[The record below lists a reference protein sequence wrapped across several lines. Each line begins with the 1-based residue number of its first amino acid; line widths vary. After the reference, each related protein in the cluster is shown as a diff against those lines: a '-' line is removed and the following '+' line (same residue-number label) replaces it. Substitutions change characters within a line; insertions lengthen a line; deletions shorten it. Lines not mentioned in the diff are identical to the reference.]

1 MLTKK
6 LTFAL
11 WSCLGVLSGS
21 AQDSLLL
28 RDYQFVRQSD
38 PWLTHHNAA
47 ALTRLAVDN
56 IVEAEASLTKGDGGL
71 VNFDDSRNTLQ
82 GNVRTESFYRLS
94 PSVVTF
100 GAISYDNWTG
110 RDMTGSA
117 FMLQRTPFDL
127 VEDSL
132 NNPGRKHRDTYR
144 LVGGVGVDIYKGVSL
159 GARIDYTSANY
170 AKYKDLRHKNKLM
183 DLQLT
188 LGTYIPVLPW
198 LNVGADYTYR
208 RQTESVDFGT
218 YGKSERVYKTLI
230 DYGAFMGRVEQF
242 GNEGFTDKAREMP
255 LFEDRHGAG
264 LQLELRPQSA
274 ICSPSLREG
283 RGRLSFFAAL
293 DFSHATGYYGRR
305 SPYTIT
311 YTNHDRDILNLQS
324 RITYAIRT
332 SRFTLD
338 VNYSAE
344 ELNNRAETFREMT
357 NAGGANYYEYY
368 DPVETGTKTWYDLSV
383 ELHALLGNSS
393 FSLREC
399 GEANFILNSSFLP
412 AWDLSAGYSRNER
425 RQSAYLFP
433 YYRHQQLTTHTFS
446 ICATRN
452 VLTRQGV
459 WSFTLNAAYQK
470 GAGDPYCDG
479 TFTPQSSAL
488 SPQTSD
494 FSPLTSDLLHLPSS
508 MDAFLWREYQY
519 LVAPQYTLGA
529 RVKYAFIFPG
539 TRLKTHARLG
549 IDYRKATETYDY
561 SLGDQHT
568 QLSLALGC
576 TF

>member
-1 MLTKK
+1 MLTQKIT
-6 LTFAL
+6 LAL
-11 WSCLGVLSGS
+11 LACIGALSAS

-38 PWLTHHNAA
+38 PWLTHRNAA
-47 ALTRLAVDN
+47 ALTRFAADN
-56 IVEAEASLTKGDGGL
+56 IVEAEASLVKGNGGL
-71 VNFDDSRNTLQ
+71 VNFDDSRNTLA
-82 GNVRTESFYRLS
+82 GHVRAESFYRLS
-94 PSVVTF
+94 RRVVTF

-117 FMLQRTPFDL
+117 FMLRRTPFDL

-132 NNPGRKHRDTYR
+132 TNPGRKHRDTYH
-144 LVGGVGVDIYKGVSL
+144 LVGGVGADIYQGISL
-159 GARIDYTSANY
+159 GARLDYTAANY

-188 LGTYIPVLPW
+188 LGTYIPVVSW
-198 LNVGADYTYR
+198 LNIGADYTYH

-242 GNEGFTDKAREMP
+242 GNEGFTDKSREMP
-255 LFEDRHGAG
+255 LFEDSHGAS
-264 LQLELRPQSA
+264 LQLEFTPVGNHKVQSSKFNVQSS
-274 ICSPSLREG
+274 I
-283 RGRLSFFAAL
+283 

-311 YTNHDRDILNLQS
+311 YTNHERDILRLQG
-324 RITYAIRT
+324 RLTYAVRA

-338 VNYSAE
+338 VHYASE
-344 ELNNRAETFREMT
+344 DLTNRAETFRELT
-357 NAGGANYYEYY
+357 NASGANYYEYY
-368 DPVETGTKTWYDLSV
+368 DPVETGTKKWYDFSTLLRAQWGIRG
-383 ELHALLGNSS
+383 EL
-393 FSLREC
+393 
-399 GEANFILNSSFLP
+399 P
-412 AWDLSAGYSRNER
+412 TWDLEAGYTRGER
-425 RQSAYLFP
+425 RQSAYLYP
-433 YYRHQQLTTHTFS
+433 YYRHQQLTTNTIS
-446 ICATRN
+446 LAATRN
-452 VLTRQGV
+452 LLTRQGV
-459 WSFTLNAAYQK
+459 WSFTLNAAWQK
-470 GAGDPYCDG
+470 GSGEPYTDGIFALDHGDG
-479 TFTPQSSAL
+479 
-488 SPQTSD
+488 SD
-494 FSPLTSDLLHLPSS
+494 DPSS
-508 MDAFLWREYQY
+508 RGNGITQNRPHDLQDAFLWREYQY

-561 SLGDQHT
+561 SLGSQHT

>member
-1 MLTKK
+1 MIMRNKYTIRRWVKVLPFY
-6 LTFAL
+6 LFTFL
-11 WSCLGVLSGS
+11 PIT

-28 RDYQFVRQSD
+28 RDYQYVRQSD

-47 ALTRLAVDN
+47 ALTRFAVDN
-56 IVEAEASLTKGDGGL
+56 IVEAEATLTKGDGGL
-71 VNFDDSRNTLQ
+71 VNFDDSQNTLQ
-82 GNVRTESFYRLS
+82 GNVRAESFYRLS
-94 PSVVTF
+94 PRVVTF

-132 NNPGRKHRDTYR
+132 TNPGRKHRDTYR
-144 LVGGVGVDIYKGVSL
+144 LVGGVGADIYKGIAL

-242 GNEGFTDKAREMP
+242 GNEGFTDKSREMP
-255 LFEDRHGAG
+255 LFEDRHGAS
-264 LQLELRPQSA
+264 LQLELRPTISHQPSA
-274 ICSPSLREG
+274 ISPL
-283 RGRLSFFAAL
+283 AL
-293 DFSHATGYYGRR
+293 HVSVDASHATGYYGRR

-324 RITYAIRT
+324 RLTYAARS

-338 VNYSAE
+338 VNFSSE
-344 ELNNRAETFREMT
+344 QLENRAETFREMT

-368 DPVETGTKTWYDLSV
+368 DPVETGNKKWYDLSV

-393 FSLREC
+393 F
-399 GEANFILNSSFLP
+399 FILNSSLLP

-425 RQSAYLFP
+425 QQSAYLFP
-433 YYRHQQLTTHTFS
+433 YYRYQQLTTHTFS
-446 ICATRN
+446 LCATRN

-470 GAGDPYCDG
+470 GSGDPYLDG
-479 TFTPQSSAL
+479 TFTPQSSANG
-488 SPQTSD
+488 PQTSD
-494 FSPLTSDLLHLPSS
+494 LSPLTSDLLHLPSS

>member
-47 ALTRLAVDN
+47 ALTRFAVDN

-71 VNFDDSRNTLQ
+71 VNFDDSQNTLQ

-132 NNPGRKHRDTYR
+132 TNPGRKHRDTYR

-242 GNEGFTDKAREMP
+242 GNEGFTYKSREMP
-255 LFEDRHGAG
+255 LFEDRHGAS
-264 LQLELRPQSA
+264 LQLELRPRS
-274 ICSPSLREG
+274 INS
-283 RGRLSFFAAL
+283 SFFIL
-293 DFSHATGYYGRR
+293 NSSFDFSHATGYYGRR

-324 RITYAIRT
+324 RLTYAART

-338 VNYSAE
+338 VNFSSE
-344 ELNNRAETFREMT
+344 QLENRAETFREMT

-368 DPVETGTKTWYDLSV
+368 DAVETGNKTWYDLSV

-393 FSLREC
+393 LL
-399 GEANFILNSSFLP
+399 ILNSSLLP

-425 RQSAYLFP
+425 QQSAYLFP
-433 YYRHQQLTTHTFS
+433 YYRYQQLTTHTFTL
-446 ICATRN
+446 CATRN

-470 GAGDPYCDG
+470 GSGDPYLDG
-479 TFTPQSSAL
+479 PFTPQSSAIG
-488 SPQTSD
+488 PQTSD
-494 FSPLTSDLLHLPSS
+494 LSPLTSDLLHLPSS
-508 MDAFLWREYQY
+508 MDAFLYREYQY

-529 RVKYAFIFPG
+529 HVKYAFIFPG

>member
-1 MLTKK
+1 MRNKYTIRRWVKVLPFYLFTFLPLT
-6 LTFAL
+6 
-11 WSCLGVLSGS
+11 

-28 RDYQFVRQSD
+28 RDYQYVRLSD
-38 PWLTHHNAA
+38 PWLTQRNAA
-47 ALTRLAVDN
+47 ALTRYAADN
-56 IVEAEASLTKGDGGL
+56 IVEAEATLTKGDGGL

-82 GNVRTESFYRLS
+82 GTVRAESFYRLS
-94 PSVVTF
+94 PRVVTF
-100 GAISYDNWTG
+100 GAINYDNWTG

-117 FMLQRTPFDL
+117 FMLKRTPFDL

-132 NNPGRKHRDTYR
+132 TNPGRKHRDTYR
-144 LVGGVGVDIYKGVSL
+144 LIGGVGADIYKGISL

-198 LNVGADYTYR
+198 LNVGANYTYR

-242 GNEGFTDKAREMP
+242 GNEGFTDKSREMP
-255 LFEDRHGAG
+255 LFEDRHGAS
-264 LQLELRPQSA
+264 LQLELRPTISHHPSA
-274 ICSPSLREG
+274 INPLALH
-283 RGRLSFFAAL
+283 LSVDA
-293 DFSHATGYYGRR
+293 SHATGYYGRR

-324 RITYAIRT
+324 RLTYADRS

-338 VNYSAE
+338 VNFSSE
-344 ELNNRAETFREMT
+344 QLENRAETFREMT

-368 DPVETGTKTWYDLSV
+368 DPVETGNKKWYDLSV

-393 FSLREC
+393 F
-399 GEANFILNSSFLP
+399 FILNSSLLP

-425 RQSAYLFP
+425 QQSAYLFP
-433 YYRHQQLTTHTFS
+433 YYRYQQLTTHTFS
-446 ICATRN
+446 LCATRN

-470 GAGDPYCDG
+470 GSGDPYLDG
-479 TFTPQSSAL
+479 TFTPQSSANG
-488 SPQTSD
+488 PQTSD
-494 FSPLTSDLLHLPSS
+494 LSPLTSDLLYLPSS

>member
-1 MLTKK
+1 MIMRNKYTIRRWVKVLPFY
-6 LTFAL
+6 LFTFL
-11 WSCLGVLSGS
+11 PIT

-28 RDYQFVRQSD
+28 RDYQYVRQSD

-47 ALTRLAVDN
+47 ALTRFAVDN
-56 IVEAEASLTKGDGGL
+56 IVEAEATLTKGDGGL
-71 VNFDDSRNTLQ
+71 VNFDDSQNTLQ
-82 GNVRTESFYRLS
+82 GNVRAESFYRLS
-94 PSVVTF
+94 PHVVTF
-100 GAISYDNWTG
+100 GAINYDNWTG

-117 FMLQRTPFDL
+117 FMLKRTPFDL

-132 NNPGRKHRDTYR
+132 TNPGRKHRDTYR
-144 LVGGVGVDIYKGVSL
+144 LVGGVGADIYKGISL

-242 GNEGFTDKAREMP
+242 GNEGFTDKSREMP
-255 LFEDRHGAG
+255 LFEDRHGAS
-264 LQLELRPQSA
+264 LQLELRPRS
-274 ICSPSLREG
+274 INS
-283 RGRLSFFAAL
+283 SFFIL
-293 DFSHATGYYGRR
+293 NSSFDFSHATGYYGRR

-324 RITYAIRT
+324 RITYAARS

-338 VNYSAE
+338 VLFSSE
-344 ELNNRAETFREMT
+344 QLENRAETFREMT

-368 DPVETGTKTWYDLSV
+368 DPVETGNKTWYDLSV

-393 FSLREC
+393 F
-399 GEANFILNSSFLP
+399 FILNSSLLP

-425 RQSAYLFP
+425 QQSAYLFP
-433 YYRHQQLTTHTFS
+433 YYRYQQLTTHTFTL
-446 ICATRN
+446 CATRN

-470 GAGDPYCDG
+470 GSGDPYHDG
-479 TFTPQSSAL
+479 TFIDP
-488 SPQTSD
+488 SPWEG
-494 FSPLTSDLLHLPSS
+494 PGGV
-508 MDAFLWREYQY
+508 AFLYREYQY

-529 RVKYAFIFPG
+529 RVKYAFIFPC

-568 QLSLALGC
+568 QLSLAIGC

>member
-1 MLTKK
+1 MKIRNTYTITRWVKVLPFY
-6 LTFAL
+6 LFTFL
-11 WSCLGVLSGS
+11 PIT

-28 RDYQFVRQSD
+28 RDYQYVRQSD
-38 PWLTHHNAA
+38 PWLTQRNAA
-47 ALTRLAVDN
+47 ALTRFTDDN
-56 IVEAEASLTKGDGGL
+56 IVEAEATLAKGDGGL

-82 GNVRTESFYRLS
+82 GNVRAESFYRLS
-94 PSVVTF
+94 PRVVTF

-132 NNPGRKHRDTYR
+132 TNPGRKHRDTYR
-144 LVGGVGVDIYKGVSL
+144 LVGGVGADIYKGIAL

-242 GNEGFTDKAREMP
+242 GNEGFTDKSREMP
-255 LFEDRHGAG
+255 LFEDRHGAS
-264 LQLELRPQSA
+264 LQLELRPTISHQPSS
-274 ICSPSLREG
+274 ISPL
-283 RGRLSFFAAL
+283 AL
-293 DFSHATGYYGRR
+293 HVSVDASHATGYYGRR

-311 YTNHDRDILNLQS
+311 YTNHDRDILNLQG
-324 RITYAIRT
+324 RLTYAARS

-338 VNYSAE
+338 VNYSSE
-344 ELNNRAETFREMT
+344 QLENRAETFREMT
-357 NAGGANYYEYY
+357 NASGANYYEYY
-368 DPVETGTKTWYDLSV
+368 DPVETGTKTWYDLSTV
-383 ELHALLGNSS
+383 
-393 FSLREC
+393 LRAQWGIR
-399 GEANFILNSSFLP
+399 GELP
-412 AWDLSAGYSRNER
+412 AWDLSAGYSRHER

-433 YYRHQQLTTHTFS
+433 YYRHQQLTTHTFTL
-446 ICATRN
+446 CATRN

-470 GAGDPYCDG
+470 GSGDPYHDG
-479 TFTPQSSAL
+479 TFVEDGKVKEDPYFTLHSSFFT
-488 SPQTSD
+488 QE
-494 FSPLTSDLLHLPSS
+494 
-508 MDAFLWREYQY
+508 AFLYREYQY
-519 LVAPQYTLGA
+519 LIAPQYTLGA

-549 IDYRKATETYDY
+549 MDYRKATETYDY

>member
-47 ALTRLAVDN
+47 ALTRFAVDN
-56 IVEAEASLTKGDGGL
+56 IVEAEATLTKGNGGL
-71 VNFDDSRNTLQ
+71 VNFDDSQNTLQ

-94 PSVVTF
+94 PRVVTF

-110 RDMTGSA
+110 HDMTGSA
-117 FMLQRTPFDL
+117 FILQRTPFDL

-132 NNPGRKHRDTYR
+132 TNPGRKHRDTYR

-311 YTNHDRDILNLQS
+311 
-324 RITYAIRT
+324 
-332 SRFTLD
+332 
-338 VNYSAE
+338 
-344 ELNNRAETFREMT
+344 
-357 NAGGANYYEYY
+357 
-368 DPVETGTKTWYDLSV
+368 
-383 ELHALLGNSS
+383 
-393 FSLREC
+393 
-399 GEANFILNSSFLP
+399 
-412 AWDLSAGYSRNER
+412 
-425 RQSAYLFP
+425 
-433 YYRHQQLTTHTFS
+433 
-446 ICATRN
+446 
-452 VLTRQGV
+452 
-459 WSFTLNAAYQK
+459 
-470 GAGDPYCDG
+470 
-479 TFTPQSSAL
+479 
-488 SPQTSD
+488 
-494 FSPLTSDLLHLPSS
+494 
-508 MDAFLWREYQY
+508 
-519 LVAPQYTLGA
+519 
-529 RVKYAFIFPG
+529 
-539 TRLKTHARLG
+539 
-549 IDYRKATETYDY
+549 
-561 SLGDQHT
+561 
-568 QLSLALGC
+568 
-576 TF
+576 

>member
-1 MLTKK
+1 
-6 LTFAL
+6 
-11 WSCLGVLSGS
+11 VLSGS

-47 ALTRLAVDN
+47 ALTRFAVDN

-71 VNFDDSRNTLQ
+71 VNFDDSQNTLQ

-159 GARIDYTSANY
+159 GARIGYTSANY

-242 GNEGFTDKAREMP
+242 GNEGFTDKSREMP
-255 LFEDRHGAG
+255 LFEDCHGAS
-264 LQLELRPQSA
+264 LQLELRPRS
-274 ICSPSLREG
+274 INS
-283 RGRLSFFAAL
+283 SFFIL
-293 DFSHATGYYGRR
+293 NSSFDFSHATGYYGRR

-311 YTNHDRDILNLQS
+311 YTNHDRDIMNLQS

-368 DPVETGTKTWYDLSV
+368 DAVETGNKTWYDLSV

-393 FSLREC
+393 LL
-399 GEANFILNSSFLP
+399 ILNSSLLP

-425 RQSAYLFP
+425 QQSAYLFP
-433 YYRHQQLTTHTFS
+433 YYRYQQLTTHTFTL
-446 ICATRN
+446 CATRN

-470 GAGDPYCDG
+470 GSGDPYLDG
-479 TFTPQSSAL
+479 PFTPQSSAIG
-488 SPQTSD
+488 PQTSD
-494 FSPLTSDLLHLPSS
+494 LSPLTSDLLHLPSS
-508 MDAFLWREYQY
+508 MDAFLYREYQY

-529 RVKYAFIFPG
+529 HVKYAFIFPG